1 MRVIQIDIVN
11 VKWSWKLDDKGNIP
25 DGKRVPAEV
34 PNEFINSDFP
44 DSTTKLNQFITVQ
57 DTPF

>member
-11 VKWSWKLDDKGNIP
+11 VKWSWKLDKDGNVP
-25 DGKRVPAEV
+25 AGKRTPAEV

-44 DSTTKLNQFITVQ
+44 DSTVKLDQFITI
-57 DTPF
+57 TSNPF